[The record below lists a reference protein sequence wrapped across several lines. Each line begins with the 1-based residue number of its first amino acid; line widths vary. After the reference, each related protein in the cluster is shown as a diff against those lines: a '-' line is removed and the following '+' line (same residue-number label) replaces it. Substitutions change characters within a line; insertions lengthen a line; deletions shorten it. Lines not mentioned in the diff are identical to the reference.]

1 MSGVNARLARPIA
14 SVAVALAAL
23 VLPAPSAPGQGP
35 GALAGPVHPDSGD
48 SDPRPPGNQGPPVEP
63 NFVFIMADDLGWG
76 DLACFGNQFVQTP
89 CLDQLAQEG
98 TRFTHF
104 YVGSPV
110 CSPTRA
116 SVMTGQFPSRLRI
129 HSAFNVNPVKNAAN
143 GMDDWLD
150 PVVPT
155 VTSILNDA
163 GYATG
168 CFGKWHLGAT
178 PGAPNPGAYGI
189 DDHVTVDSTGITFPQ
204 LGQPDFWP
212 RLTTYIVDETIQF
225 IEQNQDV
232 PFYVNVWPQ
241 LPHATLN
248 PTEEQLAVYDYL
260 APEGVPYAGAR
271 QVYYAA
277 VTALDA
283 EICRLLDTI
292 DQLGLAGNTIVVFT
306 SDNGPQNINTNSAS
320 HSGIGSPG
328 PFRGMKW
335 SLYEGGIRMPLIV
348 RWPGQVPA
356 GVVDNDSVIC
366 AVDFL
371 PTFCAL
377 AGIDPPCSASLPPG
391 TLDGED
397 VSDMLL
403 GMPRP
408 RTTSLMWEW
417 RFGPNRLRTLHRSPM
432 LAIRSGQWK
441 LLLNPDLSRVEL
453 YDVVTDPMEVDN
465 RANARPDIVSQLST
479 DALAWQAALPA
490 GPVDDE
496 AGTADYP
503 WP

>member
-1 MSGVNARLARPIA
+1 
-14 SVAVALAAL
+14 
-23 VLPAPSAPGQGP
+23 
-35 GALAGPVHPDSGD
+35 
-48 SDPRPPGNQGPPVEP
+48 
-63 NFVFIMADDLGWG
+63 
-76 DLACFGNQFVQTP
+76 
-89 CLDQLAQEG
+89 
-98 TRFTHF
+98 
-104 YVGSPV
+104 
-110 CSPTRA
+110 
-116 SVMTGQFPSRLRI
+116 
-129 HSAFNVNPVKNAAN
+129 
-143 GMDDWLD
+143 
-150 PVVPT
+150 
-155 VTSILNDA
+155 
-163 GYATG
+163 
-168 CFGKWHLGAT
+168 
-178 PGAPNPGAYGI
+178 
-189 DDHVTVDSTGITFPQ
+189 
-204 LGQPDFWP
+204 
-212 RLTTYIVDETIQF
+212 
-225 IEQNQDV
+225 
-232 PFYVNVWPQ
+232 
-241 LPHATLN
+241 
-248 PTEEQLAVYDYL
+248 
-260 APEGVPYAGAR
+260 
-271 QVYYAA
+271 
-277 VTALDA
+277 
-283 EICRLLDTI
+283 
-292 DQLGLAGNTIVVFT
+292 
-306 SDNGPQNINTNSAS
+306 
-320 HSGIGSPG
+320 
-328 PFRGMKW
+328 MKW

-403 GMPRP
+403 GMRRA

-432 LAIRSGQWK
+432 LAIRSGPWK

-479 DALAWQAALPA
+479 EALAWQAALPA